1 MDVAVKRLVL
11 SMFFPM
17 ILLLVIWL
25 IFISEHS
32 LGLDLAYHGI
42 YPRRISG
49 LQGILFSPLI
59 HGDWRHLF
67 ANSIPLLALGALLFY
82 FYNTL
87 AFRVLIVSYLFP
99 GIAVWLIGRPA
110 YHIGASGIIYALA
123 GFLFLSGLLR
133 KHVGLMAVSLLVVI
147 QYGAMVW
154 GVLPLEEG
162 VSWESHLAGLSAGL
176 FMAWLYR
183 FKGPKAYES
192 YSAGLGQA
200 VMNEDSDNE
209 AAARLPW
216 DEYEVE
222 GPRKPFK
229 DQANPDDIN

>member
-1 MDVAVKRLVL
+1 
-11 SMFFPM
+11 MF
-17 ILLLVIWL
+17 LLLIIWMV
-25 IFISEHS
+25 FISEHS
-32 LGLDLAYHGI
+32 LDLDLVYHGI

-59 HGDWRHLF
+59 HADWRHIF
-67 ANSIPLLALGALLFY
+67 ANSIPLFALGSLLFY

-87 AFRVLIVSYLFP
+87 AFKVFLVSYLLP

-147 QYGAMVW
+147 QYGTMVW

-162 VSWESHLAGLSAGL
+162 VSWESHLSGLAGGL

-183 FKGPKAYES
+183 FKGPRAFGSIAE
-192 YSAGLGQA
+192 GLGQVPA
-200 VMNEDSDNE
+200 GEDSDNE
-209 AAARLPW
+209 AAEKLPW
-216 DEYEVE
+216 DEYEIE
-222 GPRKPFK
+222 GPRKPVNETK
-229 DQANPDDIN
+229 ASDLQSPNNTID